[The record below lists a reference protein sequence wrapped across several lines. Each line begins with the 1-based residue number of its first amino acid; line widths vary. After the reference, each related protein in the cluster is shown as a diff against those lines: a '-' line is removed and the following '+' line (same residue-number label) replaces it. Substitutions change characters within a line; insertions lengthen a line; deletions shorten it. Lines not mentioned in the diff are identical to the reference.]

1 MKTNV
6 QDDLNLKTTVRKEE
20 NKSAIQ
26 SNKSL
31 FGAPVPR
38 KEDARLLTG
47 RSQYISDLHLPGML
61 HAAFVRSPVAHAKI
75 LSFDTEEVLSVPGVE
90 AVLTGDDPM
99 VSCHSLVALSELS
112 TYKTTKQPI
121 LAWPKVRYCG
131 EPVAMVAATDR
142 YTAEDGVELIDV
154 DYDLLPAVVDASKA
168 VQSEPA
174 LVHDE
179 APDNVLVYRKF
190 DSGDHDEAIANA
202 HLVVKKTFKTN
213 RHQGAPMEGRACVAV
228 WNQIEQKLT
237 LYSSTQVPHLVRHGL
252 AEVLGLS
259 ENQVRVITQD
269 VGGGF
274 GVKAALY
281 PEDIAVCL
289 MAMKTGRPIKWVED
303 RKEGLA
309 TCTHSREQRHD
320 IEVAFD
326 SEGRLL
332 AVKDRILCDVGAYSV
347 YPWTAGIEPLMAGG
361 LLTGPYKVANYYCE
375 TYGVCTNKS
384 PAGPYRGVARP
395 ATTFVMERVMDM
407 AARSLGLDPVEIR
420 RRNLVMPE
428 DLPYKSATKLVHD
441 SEAYPVCLD
450 KVLEAIDYDSLREQ
464 QKELRKEG
472 RFIGIG
478 LACYNELTGLGKKAS
493 AGPRMKFRTGH
504 EAMTIRVDP
513 SGKVSVFAGVT
524 SQGQGLETTM
534 AQLVAS
540 ELGVPLEDVQ
550 IHMGDTTLS
559 LFGFGAFASRQAV
572 IGGGAALRAAS
583 AMKEKVFLIASH
595 LLETSPENLEMEYGQ
610 IMDRDHPEKII
621 TLEEVAEVAYLKS
634 HLLPPEIEPGLEI
647 TRFYDPVHGTFAGGA
662 QAFVVEV
669 MTDTGEVRIL
679 RCVCSEDSGKV
690 INPLVVDGQLH
701 GAIAQGIGGAL
712 YEHIRY
718 DEDGQLLTGSLM
730 DYLLP
735 TSSEI
740 PNIELR
746 HVSFPSKNLGGIRGA
761 GEGGTLGPAAG
772 IANAVSDA
780 LAHLGIEIEEL
791 PISPSKLRDLLR
803 SPLFQ
808 SGDKEYKS
816 VNRSYNRELT
826 D

>member
-1 MKTNV
+1 MKT
-6 QDDLNLKTTVRKEE
+6 DIHEIGISETKE
-20 NKSAIQ
+20 KKVAMKK
-26 SNKSL
+26 NKSL

-61 HAAFVRSPVAHAKI
+61 HAAFVRSPLAHAKI
-75 LSFDTEEVLSVPGVE
+75 TSFNIEETVDMEGVE
-90 AVLTGDDPM
+90 AILTGEDPE
-99 VSCHSLVALSELS
+99 VSSLSLRAISELS

-131 EPVAMVAATDR
+131 EPVAVVAATDR
-142 YTAEDGVELIDV
+142 YVAEDAAELVDV
-154 DYDLLPAVVDASKA
+154 DYDELPVVIDASTA
-168 VQSEPA
+168 VNSEPA

-190 DSGDHDEAIANA
+190 DNGDCEDAIANA
-202 HLVVKKTFKTN
+202 ELVVRRTFKTN

-228 WNQIEQKLT
+228 WESLERKLT

-252 AEVLGLS
+252 ADVLGLS
-259 ENQVRVITQD
+259 ENQIQVITQD

-274 GVKAALY
+274 GVKAIFY
-281 PEDIAVCL
+281 PEDVAICL
-289 MAMKTGRPIKWVED
+289 LAMKTGRPVKWVED
-303 RKEGLA
+303 RREGLA
-309 TCTHSREQRHD
+309 TNTHSREQRHD

-326 SEGRLL
+326 SEGHIL

-361 LLTGPYKVANYYCE
+361 LLTGPYKVENYFCE
-375 TYGVCTNKS
+375 TYGVCTNKA

-395 ATTFVMERVMDM
+395 ATTFVMERVMDI
-407 AARSLGLDPVEIR
+407 AARSLNIDPVEIR
-420 RRNLVMPE
+420 LRNLVMPE
-428 DLPYKSATKLVHD
+428 DLPYKSATKLIHD

-450 KVLEAIDYDSLREQ
+450 KVLEAIDYDKLRVEQ
-464 QKELRKEG
+464 KKLRQQG
-472 RFIGIG
+472 RYIGIG
-478 LACYNELTGLGKKAS
+478 IACYNELTGLGKKAS
-493 AGPRMKFRTGH
+493 AGPRMEFRTGH
-504 EAMTIRVDP
+504 EAMTIRIDP
-513 SGKVSVFAGVT
+513 SGKVSVLAGVT

-550 IHMGDTTLS
+550 IHMGDTKLS

-572 IGGGAALRAAS
+572 IGGGAALRTAA
-583 AMKEKVFLIASH
+583 AIKEKVFQIAGH
-595 LLETSPENLEMEYGQ
+595 ILKTSPENLEMEDG
-610 IMDRDHPEKII
+610 II
-621 TLEEVAEVAYLKS
+621 WDCNNPNETTSLADVANIAYMRS
-634 HLLPPEIEPGLEI
+634 HLLPKGIEPGLEM

-669 MTDTGEVRIL
+669 LPDTGEVSIL

-701 GAIAQGIGGAL
+701 GAIAQGIGGVL
-712 YEHIRY
+712 YEHVRY
-718 DEDGQLLTGSLM
+718 DEDGQLLSGSLM

-735 TSSEI
+735 TSAEI

-746 HVSFPSKNLGGIRGA
+746 HVSFPSKNLGGMRGA

-772 IANAVSDA
+772 IANAVADA
-780 LAHLGIEIEEL
+780 LSHLNIEINEL
-791 PISPSKLRDLLR
+791 PITPSKVRDLMR
-803 SPLFQ
+803 
-808 SGDKEYKS
+808 
-816 VNRSYNRELT
+816 
-826 D
+826 